1 MDAQARE
8 RMATEGSAMRCL
20 VKRLPGLVLL
30 ASFLLIVAVGLVAI
44 SACGESKSSGE
55 PNSTAFTVT
64 DDLGKAFSFDGPVN
78 SIISLAPSNTEIVFA
93 LGAGDKLIGR
103 TDFCNYPPEAASVES
118 VGDFWGPN
126 KEKVV
131 VLNPD
136 VVLAT
141 KANYQSG
148 DTAWLEERGLKVVT
162 LDPKTLVDIL
172 ADISLVGQI
181 TGKEARAGEVVA
193 DMQSRIDYVR
203 QGTAGL
209 SDSQRPRVFHIT
221 WHDPVWTVGQGSFID
236 ALIEIAGGVNI
247 FHDVAEDAQVDLE
260 TAVIRDP
267 EMITVFTGHGDAKNE
282 IYDYVTAGDSP
293 FKTTGA
299 YRDGRVYLVDADL
312 ASRSG
317 PRIVDALEIYARVIH
332 PEIFGPAG

>member
-1 MDAQARE
+1 MNAQARE
-8 RMATEGSAMRCL
+8 NVATKRPAGRCL
-20 VKRLPGLVLL
+20 VKRLPRVVLL
-30 ASFLLIVAVGLVAI
+30 ALSLLVAVTIVAAG
-44 SACGESKSSGE
+44 ACGGSKPKPETG
-55 PNSTAFTVT
+55 FTVT
-64 DDLGKAFSFDGPVN
+64 DDLGKVFSFDGPVN

-103 TDFCNYPPEAASVES
+103 TDFCNYPSEAVSVES
-118 VGDFWGPN
+118 VGDFWSPN

-141 KANYQSG
+141 KAHHQSG
-148 DTAWLEERGLKVVT
+148 DTAWLGERGLKVVT
-162 LDPKTLVDIL
+162 LDPKTLADIL
-172 ADISLVGQI
+172 ADISLVGQL
-181 TGKEARAGEVVA
+181 TGKEAKAGEVVA

-209 SDSQRPRVFHIT
+209 PDSQRPRVLHIT

-247 FHDVAEDAQVDLE
+247 FHDVTEDAQVDLE

-267 EMITVFTGHGDAKNE
+267 EVITVFTGHGDAKNE

-299 YRDGRVYLVDADL
+299 YRNGRVYLVDADL

-332 PEIFGPAG
+332 PEIFGQPE